1 MLKPARKKEKDPEGR
16 MPLVEHL
23 RELRNR
29 LAKGVLAI
37 VAVTVVAAFFY
48 NDIINFFTKPVLDSV
63 GCDLS
68 FSELQKKPD
77 GTTCAQI
84 TINGLLT
91 PFTLALKVSLMA
103 GVVLASPVWLYQLWA
118 FVAPGLHRNEKK
130 YALAFV
136 GAGSPLFLMGGYF
149 AYAVLPTTAK
159 VLIEFTP
166 VGVDNLLPLDD
177 LLDLVTR
184 MVVVFGLAFE
194 LPLLLVM
201 LNIGGAVTGRRM
213 LGWWRAMIM
222 GITIFSAVAT
232 PSTEP
237 LTMMALAAP
246 IVLLYFLATG
256 ISLLNDRRR
265 RLRELRGPGDDEAAE
280 LDLTPSDIGAVEAV
294 GASNRVPEQSSREGD
309 GGRANRVNG
318 FDDIT

>member
-29 LAKGVLAI
+29 LAKALLAI
-37 VAVTVVAAFFY
+37 VLVTVVAAFFY
-48 NDIINFFTKPVLDSV
+48 NDIINFLTRPILESV
-63 GCDLS
+63 GCART
-68 FSELQKKPD
+68 FEELARTKD
-77 GTTCAQI
+77 ETCAQI

-118 FVAPGLHRNEKK
+118 FVAPGLHKAEKK
-130 YALAFV
+130 YAIAFV
-136 GAGSPLFLMGGYF
+136 ATGAPLFLAGAYF
-149 AYAVLPTTAK
+149 AYSVLPTTAQ

-166 VGVDNLLPLDD
+166 ANVDNLLPLDD

-194 LPLLLVM
+194 LPLLLIM
-201 LNIGGAVTGRRM
+201 LNFTGMITGRRM

-222 GITIFSAVAT
+222 GITVFAAIAT
-232 PSTEP
+232 PSTDP
-237 LTMMALAAP
+237 LSMMALAGP
-246 IVLLYFLATG
+246 IWVLYFFAVAV
-256 ISLLNDRRR
+256 SLVNDRRVAR
-265 RLRELRGPGDDEAAE
+265 REAEGPDDDEASE
-280 LDLTPSDIGAVEAV
+280 LDLTPEDIGEVEAV
-294 GASNRVPEQSSREGD
+294 SASRALPEGTSGNGQ
-309 GGRANRVNG
+309 GRDRVNG
-318 FDDIT
+318 YDDVT